1 MFGGEQANLHVGRTG
16 KDLGLQ
22 VKEFRFP
29 YNIYWYNVNV
39 GNSRFLALLLILLK
53 IRLPSPRQSLYQE

>member
-1 MFGGEQANLHVGRTG
+1 MFGGEQANLHVGRIG

-22 VKEFRFP
+22 VKEFRFL

-39 GNSRFLALLLILLK
+39 GTSRFLAL
-53 IRLPSPRQSLYQE
+53 SL